1 MKNNFLVQNYI
12 LIKIINGKMKE
23 SLKCF
28 AVAEEEEK
36 FFIGVFHYKNIKY
49 LF

>member
-36 FFIGVFHYKNIKY
+36 YFLHKVLNANVK
-49 LF
+49 L